1 MKTVSL
7 VLSGGAARGYA
18 HIGVIKVLEDM
29 GFKINAISGCSMGA
43 LIGGL
48 YATGK
53 LEEYVDWVSNL
64 SKFEM
69 VRLLDFTISGG
80 LIKGDKIF
88 EHLRSIVGDVKIEEL
103 PIKFT
108 AVAVDITKRREFW
121 FQEGDLLEAV
131 RASVAIPS
139 VFTPV
144 EIGGHLFVD
153 GGVLNLL
160 PIAPVMS
167 VMSDYIIAVNV
178 NAPIECRFRINDR
191 SHIEHSSRLKQYFT
205 DIFSKQNKDKKK
217 ESIIDIAAVSMDIMQ
232 DAIVH
237 YKIAEYK
244 PDILI
249 EISQKACDLYD
260 FHKILEMIDI
270 GKKAAREEL
279 SKLSF

>member
-64 SKFEM
+64 SKFDM

-160 PIAPVMS
+160 PIAPLMS
-167 VMSDYIIAVNV
+167 VASDYIIAVNV
-178 NAPIECRFRINDR
+178 NAPIECRFRAEDPL
-191 SHIEHSSRLKQYFT
+191 HIEHSSKLKQYFV
-205 DIFSKQNKDKKK
+205 DVFSKQKKTD
-217 ESIIDIAAVSMDIMQ
+217 SIFDIASVSVEIMQ
-232 DAIVH
+232 DAIVN
-237 YKIAEYK
+237 YRVAEYK
-244 PDILI
+244 PDVVINVSK
-249 EISQKACDLYD
+249 EACDLYD